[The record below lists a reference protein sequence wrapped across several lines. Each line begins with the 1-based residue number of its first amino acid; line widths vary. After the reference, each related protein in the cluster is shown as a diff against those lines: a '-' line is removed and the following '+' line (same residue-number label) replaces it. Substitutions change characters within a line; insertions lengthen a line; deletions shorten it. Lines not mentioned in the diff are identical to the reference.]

1 MADPAFHSKFR
12 ADIEA
17 FIIQKRASGYPYN
30 TSARVLG
37 YLDAMISKSF
47 PDSDILS
54 KEICNAWIDK
64 CSSFHQNTLLRRV
77 TPVRQFAKYLVGTG
91 KEAYIIPGGIPN
103 KQIHYDAHIFTE
115 TELKAF
121 FSSIDKCRKSPFS
134 PYRCYVI
141 PVIFRLLYTCGLR
154 ASEARLLNVDD
165 VDLGTGKIFIRGSK
179 GWEARIIYVSLDMLD
194 LLCRYDCIIQRYLPA
209 RKAFFSSI
217 DKCRKSPFSPYRCY
231 VIPVIFRLLY
241 TCGLRASEARLL
253 NVDDVD
259 LDTGKIFIRGSK
271 GWEARIIYVSP
282 DMLDLLHRYDC
293 IIQRYL
299 PARKVFFPNQKG
311 DFYSKST
318 LDIWFHEFWDTL
330 PEAAVTK
337 GNKPRVHDFR
347 HSYCVY
353 RLNQWV
359 SDNADLNALYPYL
372 SEFVGHSNFADTD
385 YYLTL
390 AEPFYS
396 EFEARMRKVN
406 AAILPEVPHG
416 D

>member
-1 MADPAFHSKFR
+1 MADPVYRSKFR

-17 FIIQKRASGYPYN
+17 FIIQKRAAGYPYN

-77 TPVRQFAKYLVGTG
+77 TPVRQLAKYLVGTG

-179 GWEARIIYVSLDMLD
+179 GWEARIIYVSLNMLD
-194 LLCRYDCIIQRYLPA
+194 LLC
-209 RKAFFSSI
+209 
-217 DKCRKSPFSPYRCY
+217 
-231 VIPVIFRLLY
+231 
-241 TCGLRASEARLL
+241 
-253 NVDDVD
+253 
-259 LDTGKIFIRGSK
+259 
-271 GWEARIIYVSP
+271 
-282 DMLDLLHRYDC
+282 RYDC

-390 AEPFYS
+390 AEPFYL

>member
-1 MADPAFHSKFR
+1 
-12 ADIEA
+12 
-17 FIIQKRASGYPYN
+17 
-30 TSARVLG
+30 
-37 YLDAMISKSF
+37 MISKSF

-179 GWEARIIYVSLDMLD
+179 GWEARIIYVSLNMLD

-209 RKAFFSSI
+209 RKAFF
-217 DKCRKSPFSPYRCY
+217 
-231 VIPVIFRLLY
+231 
-241 TCGLRASEARLL
+241 
-253 NVDDVD
+253 
-259 LDTGKIFIRGSK
+259 
-271 GWEARIIYVSP
+271 
-282 DMLDLLHRYDC
+282 
-293 IIQRYL
+293 
-299 PARKVFFPNQKG
+299 PNQKG
-311 DFYSKST
+311 DYYSKST

-359 SDNADLNALYPYL
+359 RDNADLNALYPYL

-390 AEPFYS
+390 AEPFYL

-406 AAILPEVPHG
+406 AAILPEVPHE

>member
-1 MADPAFHSKFR
+1 MADPVYRSKFR

-17 FIIQKRASGYPYN
+17 FIIQKRAAGYPYN

-54 KEICNAWIDK
+54 KKICNAWIDK

-165 VDLGTGKIFIRGSK
+165 VDLG
-179 GWEARIIYVSLDMLD
+179 
-194 LLCRYDCIIQRYLPA
+194 
-209 RKAFFSSI
+209 
-217 DKCRKSPFSPYRCY
+217 
-231 VIPVIFRLLY
+231 
-241 TCGLRASEARLL
+241 
-253 NVDDVD
+253 
-259 LDTGKIFIRGSK
+259 TGKIFIRGSK

>member
-1 MADPAFHSKFR
+1 MADPVYRSKFR

-17 FIIQKRASGYPYN
+17 FIIQKRAAGYPYN

-77 TPVRQFAKYLVGTG
+77 TPVRQLAKYLVGTG

-121 FSSIDKCRKSPFS
+121 FSSIDKCRKSS
-134 PYRCYVI
+134 
-141 PVIFRLLYTCGLR
+141 
-154 ASEARLLNVDD
+154 
-165 VDLGTGKIFIRGSK
+165 
-179 GWEARIIYVSLDMLD
+179 
-194 LLCRYDCIIQRYLPA
+194 
-209 RKAFFSSI
+209 
-217 DKCRKSPFSPYRCY
+217 FSPYRCY

-390 AEPFYS
+390 AEPFYL

>member
-54 KEICNAWIDK
+54 KKICNAWIDK

-77 TPVRQFAKYLVGTG
+77 TPVRQLAKYLVGTG

-121 FSSIDKCRKSPFS
+121 FSSIDKCRKSSFS

-165 VDLGTGKIFIRGSK
+165 VDLG
-179 GWEARIIYVSLDMLD
+179 
-194 LLCRYDCIIQRYLPA
+194 
-209 RKAFFSSI
+209 
-217 DKCRKSPFSPYRCY
+217 
-231 VIPVIFRLLY
+231 
-241 TCGLRASEARLL
+241 
-253 NVDDVD
+253 
-259 LDTGKIFIRGSK
+259 TGKIFIRGSK

-330 PEAAVTK
+330 PEAPVTK

>member
-1 MADPAFHSKFR
+1 MADPVYRSKFR

-17 FIIQKRASGYPYN
+17 FIIQKRAAGYPYN

-77 TPVRQFAKYLVGTG
+77 TPVRQLAKYLVGTG

-209 RKAFFSSI
+209 RKAFF
-217 DKCRKSPFSPYRCY
+217 
-231 VIPVIFRLLY
+231 
-241 TCGLRASEARLL
+241 
-253 NVDDVD
+253 
-259 LDTGKIFIRGSK
+259 
-271 GWEARIIYVSP
+271 
-282 DMLDLLHRYDC
+282 
-293 IIQRYL
+293 
-299 PARKVFFPNQKG
+299 PNQKG

>member
-77 TPVRQFAKYLVGTG
+77 TPVRQLAKYLVGTG

-121 FSSIDKCRKSPFS
+121 FSSIDKCRKSSFS

-209 RKAFFSSI
+209 RKAFF
-217 DKCRKSPFSPYRCY
+217 
-231 VIPVIFRLLY
+231 
-241 TCGLRASEARLL
+241 
-253 NVDDVD
+253 
-259 LDTGKIFIRGSK
+259 
-271 GWEARIIYVSP
+271 
-282 DMLDLLHRYDC
+282 
-293 IIQRYL
+293 
-299 PARKVFFPNQKG
+299 PNQKG
-311 DFYSKST
+311 DYYSKST

-359 SDNADLNALYPYL
+359 RDNADLNALYPYL

-390 AEPFYS
+390 AEPFYL

-406 AAILPEVPHG
+406 AAILPEVPHE

>member
-115 TELKAF
+115 TEL
-121 FSSIDKCRKSPFS
+121 
-134 PYRCYVI
+134 
-141 PVIFRLLYTCGLR
+141 
-154 ASEARLLNVDD
+154 
-165 VDLGTGKIFIRGSK
+165 
-179 GWEARIIYVSLDMLD
+179 
-194 LLCRYDCIIQRYLPA
+194 
-209 RKAFFSSI
+209 KAFFSSI

-396 EFEARMRKVN
+396 EFEAHMRKVN

>member
-1 MADPAFHSKFR
+1 MSFHNIVLLVAATRRQAESSAIQRQKSPFITGQSGPALT
-12 ADIEA
+12 IEA
-17 FIIQKRASGYPYN
+17 FIIQKRAAGYPYN

-54 KEICNAWIDK
+54 KKICNAWIDK

-77 TPVRQFAKYLVGTG
+77 TPVRQLAKYLVGTG

-121 FSSIDKCRKSPFS
+121 FSSIDKCRKSS
-134 PYRCYVI
+134 
-141 PVIFRLLYTCGLR
+141 
-154 ASEARLLNVDD
+154 
-165 VDLGTGKIFIRGSK
+165 
-179 GWEARIIYVSLDMLD
+179 
-194 LLCRYDCIIQRYLPA
+194 
-209 RKAFFSSI
+209 
-217 DKCRKSPFSPYRCY
+217 FSPYRCY

>member
-209 RKAFFSSI
+209 RK
-217 DKCRKSPFSPYRCY
+217 
-231 VIPVIFRLLY
+231 
-241 TCGLRASEARLL
+241 
-253 NVDDVD
+253 
-259 LDTGKIFIRGSK
+259 
-271 GWEARIIYVSP
+271 
-282 DMLDLLHRYDC
+282 
-293 IIQRYL
+293 
-299 PARKVFFPNQKG
+299 VFFPNQKG

>member
-54 KEICNAWIDK
+54 KKICNAWIDK

-77 TPVRQFAKYLVGTG
+77 TPVRQLAKYLVGTG

-121 FSSIDKCRKSPFS
+121 FSSIDKCRKSS
-134 PYRCYVI
+134 
-141 PVIFRLLYTCGLR
+141 
-154 ASEARLLNVDD
+154 
-165 VDLGTGKIFIRGSK
+165 
-179 GWEARIIYVSLDMLD
+179 
-194 LLCRYDCIIQRYLPA
+194 
-209 RKAFFSSI
+209 
-217 DKCRKSPFSPYRCY
+217 FSPYRCY

>member
-1 MADPAFHSKFR
+1 MADSVYRSKFR

-17 FIIQKRASGYPYN
+17 FIIQKRAAGYPYN

-77 TPVRQFAKYLVGTG
+77 TPVRQLAKYLVGTG

-121 FSSIDKCRKSPFS
+121 FSSIDKCRKSS
-134 PYRCYVI
+134 
-141 PVIFRLLYTCGLR
+141 
-154 ASEARLLNVDD
+154 
-165 VDLGTGKIFIRGSK
+165 
-179 GWEARIIYVSLDMLD
+179 
-194 LLCRYDCIIQRYLPA
+194 
-209 RKAFFSSI
+209 
-217 DKCRKSPFSPYRCY
+217 FSPYRCY

-271 GWEARIIYVSP
+271 GWEARIIYVSL
-282 DMLDLLHRYDC
+282 DMLDLLCRYDC

>member
-1 MADPAFHSKFR
+1 MADPVYRSKFR

-17 FIIQKRASGYPYN
+17 FIIQKRAAGYPYN

-121 FSSIDKCRKSPFS
+121 FSSIDKCRKSS
-134 PYRCYVI
+134 
-141 PVIFRLLYTCGLR
+141 
-154 ASEARLLNVDD
+154 
-165 VDLGTGKIFIRGSK
+165 
-179 GWEARIIYVSLDMLD
+179 
-194 LLCRYDCIIQRYLPA
+194 
-209 RKAFFSSI
+209 
-217 DKCRKSPFSPYRCY
+217 FSPYRCY

>member
-1 MADPAFHSKFR
+1 MADPVYRSKFR

-17 FIIQKRASGYPYN
+17 FIIQKRAAGYPYN

-209 RKAFFSSI
+209 RKAFF
-217 DKCRKSPFSPYRCY
+217 
-231 VIPVIFRLLY
+231 
-241 TCGLRASEARLL
+241 
-253 NVDDVD
+253 
-259 LDTGKIFIRGSK
+259 
-271 GWEARIIYVSP
+271 
-282 DMLDLLHRYDC
+282 
-293 IIQRYL
+293 
-299 PARKVFFPNQKG
+299 PNQKG
-311 DFYSKST
+311 DYYSKST

-390 AEPFYS
+390 AEPFYL

-406 AAILPEVPHG
+406 AAILPEVPHE